1 MSSATDPL
9 IVPRV
14 ASPGRRVLRMPFL
27 LVAIGVA
34 ALLIGLSY
42 IGNNSI
48 EKTTYDVTSSRLPTS
63 FDGFC
68 IAQISDLHDHRFGP
82 FQPRIMR
89 YVREA
94 RPDVI
99 VITGDITQEGR
110 LRIQDMRDLAQQLTA
125 VAPVYFVTGNH
136 EASCPDL
143 PGLLI
148 EIEQAGITVL
158 RSSSVTLQR
167 GDQQIAI
174 AGIDDPQIF
183 HVWGRPWREMVVQ
196 WQTELVRLRTS
207 LNVETFT
214 VLLSHRPEF
223 LRTYAR
229 LGFDLVLAGH
239 AHGGQVRLPGIGG
252 LYAPNQGW
260 LPRYTTG
267 VYRNEGTAEVVSRG
281 LGGSIFPIRVFNRP
295 EVVVVRLRSQQ

>member
-1 MSSATDPL
+1 
-9 IVPRV
+9 
-14 ASPGRRVLRMPFL
+14 MPFL
-27 LVAIGVA
+27 LLATGVV
-34 ALLIGLSY
+34 ALLIGLAY

-48 EKTTYDVTSSRLPTS
+48 EKTTYEVASSRLPSS

-68 IAQISDLHDHRFGP
+68 IVQISDLHDHRFGP
-82 FQPRIMR
+82 FQPRIMK

-99 VITGDITQEGR
+99 AITGDITQEGR
-110 LRIQDMRDLAQQLTA
+110 LRIQDMRDLARQLTA

-136 EASCPDL
+136 EASSPDL
-143 PGLLI
+143 PGLLA
-148 EIEQAGITVL
+148 ELEKAGIIVL

-183 HVWGRPWREMVVQ
+183 EIRGRPWREMVTR
-196 WQTELVRLRTS
+196 WNAELVRLRS
-207 LNVETFT
+207 LLNAETFT
-214 VLLSHRPEF
+214 ILLSHRPEF

-260 LPRYTTG
+260 LPRYTSG
-267 VYRNEGTAEVVSRG
+267 IYRNEGTAEVVSRG